1 MITRLLHRHFALVLL
16 LLLVVS
22 TTADAQQNPHE
33 LFQQARMLDESN
45 QNLTE
50 AIALYRQVATLST
63 DQRKLAAEAQLSV
76 GLLYERLGQTA
87 QAQRAYEAV
96 LDEYAD
102 QTEVARQAQV
112 RLLVT
117 REQAEEE
124 SGNVVRQ
131 VWAGPGVD
139 TYGGLSPDGRFLSFV
154 DWDTGAL
161 ALRDLVS
168 GTNRYLTATDYPN
181 VTYMEYAL
189 NSVISQDGKQVVYT
203 WQSNGRLELRI
214 IGLDE
219 SESRVLYANEEAG
232 YIIPAAWSPDG
243 KYILVTFSR
252 PDKTNQIAMVSVM
265 DGSVRV
271 LKTLEDWR
279 YVQGLN
285 FSPDGR
291 YIVFDFPQQRG
302 HPARDVS
309 MLAVDGS
316 FERPLVEHQADDYL
330 LGWIPES
337 TTILIASDR
346 TGQRSIWRV
355 EVEDGKHVGT
365 PQMVKKDV
373 GRIGAMGFARNG
385 SFYYSVN
392 ASAVDVYLA
401 ELDPQTGKIMVPPA
415 RVTRRFEGTNFAPDW
430 SPDGKYL
437 LYASRRDR
445 QAFGERVTNKV
456 LVIHSLETGEVREF
470 PLTVNISTQHSG
482 PRWSPDGRSILL
494 FGADEKGQGLF
505 RLDVETGVVSVIVH
519 QRAGARR
526 EPVWSADGKAIL
538 FQGRDQD
545 TSFFGNVGTLVMRD
559 LETGQEK
566 TLYSGHHLHG
576 WVLSPDGRRLAV
588 GTEDP
593 DTVEA
598 NLEDDVL
605 RVIPVTAEGAGEV
618 LIRVPGPED
627 MEVISWT
634 SDGQGLLFRMAGELW
649 RVSAAGGEP
658 RKLELAIEDMH
669 DIRFHPD
676 GRRIAY
682 TIGSTY
688 MNEIWVMEN
697 YLPADDEGTK

>member
-1 MITRLLHRHFALVLL
+1 MKPFLSLPFFAGIFLILSL
-16 LLLVVS
+16 VS
-22 TTADAQQNPHE
+22 TAAYAQQNPRE
-33 LFQQARMLDESN
+33 LFEQARMLDEGN
-45 QNLTE
+45 QSLTE
-50 AIALYRQVATLST
+50 AIDLYRRVATLAT
-63 DQRKLAAEAQLSV
+63 DERKLAAEAQLRV
-76 GLLYERLGQTA
+76 GLLYKRLGRTA
-87 QAQRAYEAV
+87 EAQRAFATV
-96 LDEYAD
+96 VNEYTD
-102 QTEVARQAQV
+102 QTEAVRQAQV
-112 RLLVT
+112 RMVVT

-124 SGNVVRQ
+124 SGIVIRQ

-168 GTNRYLTATDYPN
+168 GTNRYLTTTDYPN
-181 VTYMEYAL
+181 TTYMEYAL
-189 NSVISQDGKQVVYT
+189 NSVISQDSKQIAYA
-203 WQSNGRLELRI
+203 WKSNEGLELRI

-252 PDKTNQIAMVSVM
+252 PDKTNQIAMVSVT

-271 LKTLEDWR
+271 LKTLEDWQYAQR
-279 YVQGLN
+279 LS

-291 YIVFDFPQQRG
+291 YIVFDFPQERG

-309 MLAVDGS
+309 LLAVDGS
-316 FERPLVEHQADDYL
+316 FERPLVEHQANDYL

-346 TGQRSIWRV
+346 TGQVGIWRV
-355 EVEDGKHVGT
+355 EVADGKPVGT
-365 PQMVKKDV
+365 PQLVKKDV

-385 SFYYSVN
+385 SFYYNVD
-392 ASAVDVYLA
+392 ASDIDVYLA
-401 ELDPQTGKIMVPPA
+401 ELDPETGKILAPPERA
-415 RVTRRFEGTNFAPDW
+415 TRRFEGTNFAPDW

-445 QAFGERVTNKV
+445 GAFGGRVSNKV
-456 LVIHSLETGEVREF
+456 LVIHSLETGEVRELS
-470 PLTVNISTQHSG
+470 LTVNIRTRHSG

-505 RLDVETGVVSVIVH
+505 RLDVETGAVRAIVH
-519 QRAGARR
+519 QRAGVRKR
-526 EPVWSADGKAIL
+526 PVWSPDGKAIL
-538 FQGRDQD
+538 FRGRDPE
-545 TSFFGNVGTLVMRD
+545 TRMRTVVIRD
-559 LETGQEK
+559 LETEQEK
-566 TLYSGHHLHG
+566 TLYSTHHLHA
-576 WVLSPDGRRLAV
+576 WALSPDGRRLAV
-588 GTEDP
+588 ATEDP
-593 DTVEA
+593 DTDEA

-605 RVIPVTAEGAGEV
+605 KVIPVTAQEAGEL

-627 MEVISWT
+627 IAALSWT
-634 SDGQGLLFRMAGELW
+634 PDGQGLLFQMAGELW

-658 RKLELAIEDMH
+658 RKLDLAIEDMH
-669 DIRFHPD
+669 DLRIHPD

-682 TIGSTY
+682 TVGKSY
-688 MNEIWVMEN
+688 MPEIWVMEN
-697 YLPADDEGTK
+697 YLPEDDEGSQ